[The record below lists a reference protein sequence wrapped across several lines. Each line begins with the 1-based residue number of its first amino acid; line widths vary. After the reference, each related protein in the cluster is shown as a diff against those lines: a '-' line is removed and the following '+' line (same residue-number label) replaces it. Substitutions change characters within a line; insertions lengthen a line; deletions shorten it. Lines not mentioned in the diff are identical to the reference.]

1 MNRGSHRALA
11 VGPLRAFE
19 AVARRASFSA
29 AAEELHLT
37 QPAISRQIKRLDYE
51 LGAPLFLRGTRRVEL
66 TVAGTS
72 LLRSVLPLLQRL
84 DTTVRQIRSARSRR
98 HVSVA
103 TFASFAS
110 LWLLPRLALFQQAH
124 PDIDIRISAN
134 DAMTELDDPDIDLAL
149 RYCHPDAATPGA
161 TRLFGEVV
169 TPAVGRGLA
178 EQAARGQALPLTS
191 PADLAR
197 HTLIEGDNTQPSSAC
212 RSWRSWL
219 REQGLPLLEPRREL
233 VLSYDYQK
241 VQAALAGQGVVLA
254 RLPLVAESIER
265 GELVEP
271 FGLAGRMASPYAY
284 WLIRMRN
291 GQPERPEVALFI
303 DWLMTQAA
311 DGQSTASPVEPVN
324 RAPLAAT

>member
-1 MNRGSHRALA
+1 MNRSTHRPLA
-11 VGPLRAFE
+11 IGPLRAFE
-19 AVARRASFSA
+19 AVARRSSFSA

-37 QPAISRQIKRLDYE
+37 QPAISRQIKGLEDE
-51 LGAPLFLRGTRRVEL
+51 LGAPLFTRGTRRVEL
-66 TVAGTS
+66 TLAGTQM
-72 LLRSVLPLLQRL
+72 LRGVVPLLQRL
-84 DTTVRQIRSARSRR
+84 DTTVRQIRSARGRR
-98 HVSVA
+98 HVSIT

-134 DAMTELDDPDIDLAL
+134 DVLVELDDPDIDLAL
-149 RYCHPDAATPGA
+149 RYCHPSDAPAGA

-178 EQAARGQALPLTS
+178 EQSSRGQAPALAV

-197 HTLIEGDNTQPSSAC
+197 HTLIEGDNVQPSGAF

-219 REQGLPLLEPRREL
+219 HAQGLPQLEPQREL
-233 VLSYDYQK
+233 VLNYDYQK
-241 VQAALAGQGVVLA
+241 VQAALSGQGLVLA

-271 FGLAGRMASPYAY
+271 FGAAGRMASAYAY
-284 WLIRMRN
+284 WLIEFQN
-291 GQPERPEVALFI
+291 GQAPRPEVTLFAH
-303 DWLMTQAA
+303 WLVAQAEQTRRVTDLA
-311 DGQSTASPVEPVN
+311 VNAEP
-324 RAPLAAT
+324 A